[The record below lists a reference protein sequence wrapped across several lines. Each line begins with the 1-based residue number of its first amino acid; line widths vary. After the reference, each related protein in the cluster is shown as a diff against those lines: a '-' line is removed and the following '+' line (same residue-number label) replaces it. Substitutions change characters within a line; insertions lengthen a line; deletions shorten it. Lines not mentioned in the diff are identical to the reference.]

1 MKIRRIKNQ
10 IHKLYEN
17 KKEYLTENDAPV
29 IPWREGKQD
38 NWVLADDGQV
48 CQVLKDGILTNGN
61 FKYIRTVIGSFV
73 CREAEQM
80 KGEMRK
86 NIYSFSPKDL
96 TAKEAVIDRK
106 EPTNREFMFAK
117 FVATGCDVVE
127 AFIKAF
133 PTDNKRY
140 AEQQSKLLLKQDRI
154 KSLIREEIDKVMND
168 AEITPL
174 YLLEKMKEIVEKPD
188 AKDSDKI
195 NVLKELIDVAGM
207 KDKNTRQ
214 ESITLFQGFSEE
226 QLDAI
231 GKHDTKKL
239 ASAKRETE
247 G

>member
-1 MKIRRIKNQ
+1 
-10 IHKLYEN
+10 
-17 KKEYLTENDAPV
+17 
-29 IPWREGKQD
+29 
-38 NWVLADDGQV
+38 
-48 CQVLKDGILTNGN
+48 
-61 FKYIRTVIGSFV
+61 
-73 CREAEQM
+73 
-80 KGEMRK
+80 
-86 NIYSFSPKDL
+86 
-96 TAKEAVIDRK
+96 
-106 EPTNREFMFAK
+106 MFAK